1 MRDFQSIF
9 KRELNALFQS
19 PQVYFYVFALI
30 LINVLF
36 AFNIGQLI
44 ELNDASM
51 VSYFQFHPWL
61 YLVFVSALGMR
72 SFCDDNRGGQ
82 SELLLSL
89 PIGSSHL
96 ILGKYFALLI
106 VCFVAILFC
115 LPLAIA
121 VSLMG
126 SLDWG
131 IVFSSML
138 ASAILAS
145 CLLSLS
151 VFVSVY
157 NKNQT
162 LSFIVSTGLG
172 LLLIGSS
179 MPFLVSGIEAI
190 GGFGQLI
197 ARFLAIF
204 SIFDGFD
211 KAINGSLQISWIFLN
226 LAFISLFLILAVA
239 GFEGKRRGRL

>member
-1 MRDFQSIF
+1 M
-9 KRELNALFQS
+9 RELKALFQS

-61 YLVFVSALGMR
+61 YLVFVPALGMR
-72 SFCDDNRGGQ
+72 AFCDDNSGGQ

-89 PIGSSHL
+89 PIKSRD
-96 ILGKYFALLI
+96 IVLGKYFALLV
-106 VCFVAILFC
+106 VCILAIIFC

-121 VSLMG
+121 VSFMG
-126 SLDWG
+126 DLDWG
-131 IVFSSML
+131 IVFSSMI

-151 VFVSVY
+151 VLVSVH

-162 LSFIVSTGLG
+162 LSFIISAGFG
-172 LLLIGSS
+172 LLLIGGS
-179 MPFLVSGIEAI
+179 MPFLISGIEAV
-190 GGFGQLI
+190 GGFAQAI
-197 ARFLAIF
+197 ARILAIF
-204 SIFDGFD
+204 SIYDGFD
-211 KAINGSLQISWIFLN
+211 NATNGNLQISWILIN
-226 LAFISLFLILAVA
+226 LAFISLFLILASA